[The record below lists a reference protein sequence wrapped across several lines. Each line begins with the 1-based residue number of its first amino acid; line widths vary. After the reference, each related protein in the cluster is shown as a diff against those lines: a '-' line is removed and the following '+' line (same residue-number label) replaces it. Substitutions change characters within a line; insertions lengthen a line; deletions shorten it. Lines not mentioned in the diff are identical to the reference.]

1 MEKKKWLDWSAY
13 GAEGVI
19 FRKLGNS
26 SLYVVVGFDEES
38 DNFKNLLSI
47 RRADGRPFF
56 STSGAR
62 LWCSSHLV
70 PFDRLM
76 NAFPELKLTEEQ
88 PRPLQFTQ
96 DNLPRDDADFVSEYL
111 SDATPVGT
119 NYHGDTVLVS
129 PIIRAIKRVDKNGN
143 VHFIYEDEVDDPA
156 AFLRQPISSTN
167 KKLFVQFCAKGL
179 VKSIESGRVLKTA
192 DISSYLSVMYERPFP
207 ESTLE
212 NDPLVT
218 EFLDCVEQEITQRT
232 FDLPIASE
240 KEFDQAYRQ
249 SVYFYERTP
258 SLFAEGLWKSQR
270 KTSPLPAPLLVA
282 LKDAFRLKG
291 GFNCAFYS
299 SETHGIANLI
309 PQDGISTIF
318 NKTGSRIEQIR
329 QITGNSDRI
338 KIYKDSG
345 HTVRFTG
352 VRPDFTFFEDIYRTS
367 ANPLKVDDFV
377 SSRIDFLHAVSAL
390 RERTDNGLSVLAVS
404 SSDSIASYKDPLVR
418 TVKNSKSNDLLSYLG
433 KRYDIVA
440 TAELH
445 HSLFQKSGPT
455 FSTRLVVVGNRKPE
469 ASSSFSARKDIPVY
483 DKESLRSWEEL
494 AQWSS
499 KLKAVLISQG
509 LLLKAD
515 KQKRVAPSRSSAYQN
530 TLDLGFSSGAE
541 ESVEPRRQ
549 ARSERKAKIEQLA
562 AQPAIDPAE
571 IVIPDNVLPIRE
583 QSNPGLEFLAE
594 SLEGE
599 DAISSEQLDAAF
611 EEQDPDLDT
620 KKFINPFSERREKR
634 AQESEQLS
642 YEDLGLS
649 EELDEMLLAYIDQFV
664 FERRYDLITEED
676 ENILDRGRKSS
687 KIETSYQAP
696 TTLITNLK
704 EPTSMVPRNLV
715 GPMSR
720 AGDRLVRA
728 VGDVDRYVSNKLR
741 LTYSEISEVFSG
753 EQIQTLALALHRMD
767 KGKGFI
773 IGSQTG
779 TGKGRAIAAIARY
792 CKLNNKPFM
801 FVTEGSHLFS
811 DFYRD
816 LRDIK
821 ADQMFTNVLIINNDS
836 KANIYDDIT
845 GELIFK
851 RNTLDAQA
859 IIEKTGTLESSLIEN
874 RIDLCLA
881 TYSQFRGKTSKKA
894 AWIREQ
900 ALLGS
905 MIVLDESH
913 NAAGASSTAKVFQ
926 EALEK
931 AEAALH
937 SSATFAKTP
946 DAMSTYSTVFPPGM
960 EIEEI
965 KEVLRKGGDAMS
977 EIVSSMLAEDG
988 AFIRFE
994 HDFSKLKFIAKLD
1007 YPNLERNTEL
1017 ADKLADIL
1025 REINRGNGSMGK
1037 MAQRVNQ
1044 RYMSQ
1049 AATEGDLL
1057 LPNRG
1062 TTTVESLGFGSEMY
1076 NIQRIFAL
1084 LLKADYV
1091 ADAAIEALQ
1100 NGQKPVIVL
1109 EQTQES
1115 LLSQSMKAFLNA
1127 KALGNIDEQH
1137 MYDDITVDED
1147 GNELPDLDE
1156 GEVDFERGVRIP
1168 MVSMRHILLKAFR
1181 KATTVKKR
1189 DHQGELRV
1197 LSVLDLAREEAYSTP
1212 QQLQIIENWMASV
1225 EEMIHEF
1232 PEIPLT
1238 AIDYVRSK
1246 IEKAG
1251 YSFGEVTGR
1260 KFNADI
1266 EGEPGNQN
1274 LLVKRRPDT
1283 RQEDVRN
1290 FNNGTLD
1297 SILVNIAGASGISLH
1312 ANRKFANTNQRVLIE
1327 WQVPNDVNKRIQL
1340 LGRINRVGQVC
1351 DPEIWTVSTGL
1362 PFETRINSMQLAK
1375 LRALSANTQGSRR
1388 NIVEESATIDLMNKV
1403 GNECAKE
1410 FLLSNPDIADL
1421 LAIDMEVLSRQTS
1434 NIAYINKLSFLISLL
1449 YVEEQVNVFE
1459 KLETDFK
1466 ARIRDLEL
1474 YGENP
1479 LKAAEYDWKARTI
1492 SETIF
1497 EGIEQDVYESAF
1509 DSPVY
1514 ARTVEFDEILRPIQ
1528 WPYVQAEIAAA
1539 QGRWMDHFNDER
1551 FQHTRIYDLMSKA
1564 EEEMKDLMRA
1574 NVPFK
1579 YLPAGKDPDSLEARD
1594 EAVQACLQNNSDGY
1608 LVFMYNERINWM
1620 KENVP
1625 NLYPGARVQ
1634 FQSNAYYFIPTNAL
1648 VLDVQPPRPGDE
1660 AKLNEYKVKL
1670 AVPGETVPRQMS
1682 MAQLY
1687 DRNITIVPVESL
1699 VNDLITQTDEEAFS
1713 SAPSGVITTRRTV
1726 LTGNLFKAIATTTH
1740 HKLGGVP
1747 GVYTD
1752 ENNVRHNAIML
1763 NKTVANRS
1771 LAALPVKVSLDAAV
1785 QLIRRLPSISINL
1798 KSCVTEDLMSI
1809 KRSFLNDDARLR
1821 VSFEANKKRGNWMA
1835 NESLINT
1842 LRSERN
1848 FNQYTR
1854 GKTLIKEALLNYNKL
1869 DAIID
1874 SIRDME
1880 VEVEVEGAARAEINI
1895 ELTRIANG
1903 QTGDVELRDANDQ
1916 APNRRP
1922 GSSPMASVA

>member
-26 SLYVVVGFDEES
+26 SLYVVVGLEEES
-38 DNFKNLLSI
+38 EAYKKLLGI

-56 STSGAR
+56 TPSGSR
-62 LWCSSHLV
+62 LWCASHLV
-70 PFDRLM
+70 PVDLIVQ
-76 NAFPELKLTEEQ
+76 AFPDLTLTTEN
-88 PRPLQFTQ
+88 PRPLLFTQ
-96 DNLPRDDADFVSEYL
+96 DNAPEEEGSFVSAYL

-129 PIIRAIKRVDKNGN
+129 PIIRAVKRVDKNEN

-156 AFLRQPISSTN
+156 AFLRQPIASTN

-179 VKSIESGRVLKTA
+179 VKSIEAGKVLKTA
-192 DISSYLSVMYERPFP
+192 DISTYLSVMYERSFP

-212 NDPLVT
+212 NDPLVA
-218 EFLDCVEQEITQRT
+218 EFLDAVEQEITQRT

-240 KEFDQAYRQ
+240 REFDQAYRQ

-270 KTSPLPAPLLVA
+270 KTAPLPAPLLVA

-291 GFNCAFYS
+291 EFNCAFYS
-299 SETHGIANLI
+299 AETHGLAHLI
-309 PQDGISTIF
+309 PKNGISTIF
-318 NKTGSRIEQIR
+318 NKANSRIEQIR
-329 QITGNSDRI
+329 EITGNSDHV

-345 HTVRFTG
+345 HTVRFSG
-352 VRPDFTFFEDIYRTS
+352 VRPDFTLFEDSYRAV

-390 RERTDNGLSVLAVS
+390 RERTDNGLSVLALP
-404 SSDSIASYKDPLVR
+404 SSDSIASYKDPLIR
-418 TVKNSKSNDLLSYLG
+418 TIKNTKSSDLLNYLG
-433 KRYDIVA
+433 RRYDIVA

-455 FSTRLVVVGNRKPE
+455 FSTRIVVVGNRKPE
-469 ASSSFSARKDIPVY
+469 LAGSFSARKDIPVY
-483 DKESLRSWEEL
+483 DKEALRSWEEL
-494 AQWSS
+494 SQWSS
-499 KLKAVLISQG
+499 KLKAVLTAQE
-509 LLLKAD
+509 LLVKQE
-515 KQKRVAPSRSSAYQN
+515 KQKRAPSSRVSAYQN
-530 TLDLGFSSGAE
+530 SLDLGFASSDE
-541 ESVEPRRQ
+541 EPKESRRQ
-549 ARSERKAKIEQLA
+549 SRFERKSKIEQVTSTSA
-562 AQPAIDPAE
+562 TQPNE
-571 IVIPDNVLPIRE
+571 VVLPDNVLPIRE
-583 QSNPGLEFLAE
+583 QGSPALEFLAE
-594 SLEGE
+594 SLGGDNADVEARA
-599 DAISSEQLDAAF
+599 DVTF
-611 EEQDPDLDT
+611 EEEDPDLDT

-634 AQESEQLS
+634 ALEADQVS

-649 EELDEMLLAYIDQFV
+649 EELDETLLAYVDQFV
-664 FERRYDLITEED
+664 FERRYDLVTEED
-676 ENILDRGRKSS
+676 ENILDKGRKNS
-687 KIETSYQAP
+687 KVETSYQAP

-720 AGDRLVRA
+720 AGDRLIRA

-753 EQIQTLALALHRMD
+753 EQIQTLALALYRMEQ
-767 KGKGFI
+767 GKGFI

-779 TGKGRAIAAIARY
+779 TGKGRAIAAIARF

-816 LRDIK
+816 LKDIK
-821 ADQMFTNVLIINNDS
+821 ADQLFTNVLIINNDS
-836 KANIYDDIT
+836 KANIYDDIS

-851 RNTLDAQA
+851 RNSLDAQA
-859 IIEKTGTLESSLIEN
+859 IIEKTGSIESSLIEN

-881 TYSQFRGKTSKKA
+881 TYSQFRGKSSKKA
-894 AWIREQ
+894 EWIREQ

-1007 YPNLERNTEL
+1007 YTNLERNTEL

-1037 MAQRVNQ
+1037 MAQKVNQ

-1049 AATEGDLL
+1049 TALDDELL
-1057 LPNRG
+1057 LPHHRS
-1062 TTTVESLGFGSEMY
+1062 TQVESLGFGSEMY

-1091 ADAAIEALQ
+1091 ADAAIEALR

-1115 LLSQSMKAFLNA
+1115 LLAQSMKAFLNA
-1127 KALGNIDEQH
+1127 KAQGYIDEQH
-1137 MYDDITVDED
+1137 VYDEITVDED
-1147 GNELPDLDE
+1147 GNELPELIE
-1156 GEVDFERGVRIP
+1156 GEVDLERGVRIP

-1181 KATTVKKR
+1181 KATTVKRR
-1189 DHQGELRV
+1189 DANGEV
-1197 LSVLDLAREEAYSTP
+1197 QTLSVLDLARDEAYLTAP
-1212 QQLQIIENWMASV
+1212 QIQIIANWMTSV

-1238 AIDYVRSK
+1238 AIDYVRAK

-1260 KFNADI
+1260 KYYADI
-1266 EGEPGNQN
+1266 EGEEGSQN

-1327 WQVPNDVNKRIQL
+1327 WQIPNDVNKRIQL

-1410 FLLSNPDIADL
+1410 FLLSNPDVCDL
-1421 LAIDMEVLSRQTS
+1421 LAIDMEVLSRQSS

-1459 KLETDFK
+1459 KLETEFK
-1466 ARIRDLEL
+1466 SRIRDLEL

-1497 EGIEQDVYESAF
+1497 EGIEQDFYESAF

-1528 WPYVQAEIAAA
+1528 WSYVQTEIESA
-1539 QGRWMDHFNDER
+1539 QARWTTHFNDER
-1551 FQHTRIYDLMSKA
+1551 FQHTRVYDLMSKA
-1564 EEEMKDLMRA
+1564 EEEMKDIMRA
-1574 NVPFK
+1574 HVPTR
-1579 YLPAGKDPDSLEARD
+1579 YLPADKDPDSIEARD
-1594 EAVQACLQNNSDGY
+1594 EAIAQCLQSNGGGY
-1608 LVFMYNERINWM
+1608 MVFMYNERINWM
-1620 KENVP
+1620 KENMP
-1625 NLYPGARVQ
+1625 NIYPGARVQ
-1634 FQSNAYYFIPTNAL
+1634 FQSNWSTFIPTNAL
-1648 VLDVQPPRPGDE
+1648 VLDLQPPRPGDE
-1660 AKLNEYKVKL
+1660 SKLNEYKIKL
-1670 AVPGETVPRQMS
+1670 AVPGETVPRQVSMS
-1682 MAQLY
+1682 QLY
-1687 DRNITIVPVESL
+1687 DRDLKVVPVEFL
-1699 VNDLITQTDEEAFS
+1699 VNDLITQTDEEAFA

-1726 LTGNLFKAIATTTH
+1726 LTGNLFKAISTATH

-1763 NKTVANRS
+1763 NKTVANRT
-1771 LAALPVKVSLDAAV
+1771 LAALPVKVTLDAATH
-1785 QLIRRLPSISINL
+1785 LIRRIPGISITL
-1798 KSCVTEDLMSI
+1798 KSCATEDLLSI
-1809 KRSFLNDDARLR
+1809 KRSFLNDTPRLR

-1835 NESLINT
+1835 NEPLIST

-1848 FNQYTR
+1848 FNHYTR
-1854 GKTLIKEALLNYNKL
+1854 GKILVKEAMLNYNKL
-1869 DAIID
+1869 DDIIKHLED
-1874 SIRDME
+1874 TEAE
-1880 VEVEVEGAARAEINI
+1880 VTVEGASRAEINI
-1895 ELTRIANG
+1895 ELSRLANG
-1903 QTGDVELRDANDQ
+1903 EADSIATLEAG
-1916 APNRRP
+1916 PNRRS
-1922 GSSPMASVA
+1922 GSGPMASVA